1 MKLQGLHGVARG
13 RLAAMGA
20 ALCDG
25 RTATLALEPT
35 ALAGLEQVAS
45 PGRTRR
51 LSVGIAHDADEERRV
66 RPGVDEA
73 PRRALGAL
81 TQLDDGSVQ
90 PGEHR
95 TLDRALEQVLE
106 AHGVGDA
113 LPGERPRGPFV
124 LVVDRNGPLQG
135 ADGWRSSPPNRG
147 EIKGA
152 QNFLGR
158 APRRRRAGGPPRA
171 RSSAMQGTRKKGA
184 QAGADEQSSS
194 ATKAAG
200 ARADAGAS
208 ALKMGR
214 ALGNEELQKRI
225 EKGNATRD
233 ELLTYM
239 NQRLGAIHEAQR
251 REHLYGSEHMREDW
265 MRISDKHK
273 PEFAKPEPL
282 RWHESAKLYEMALY
296 QLCRGSLGRGAE
308 LLEKAMTAERKAF
321 EQVGDQT
328 GAKELEPEEEA
339 AGALPEV
346 QANQACAPCDI
357 PSEIQEKIDKIQ
369 ADQTEFKDQPNR
381 RRVADPWWTLEEEEE
396 EEAKPADGG

>member
-1 MKLQGLHGVARG
+1 MQLEGLHGVAGG
-13 RLAAMGA
+13 RLAAMRA
-20 ALCDG
+20 ALRD
-25 RTATLALEPT
+25 RRAAPLELEPP
-35 ALAGLEQVAS
+35 ALAGLEQVAAA
-45 PGRTRR
+45 GRAWR
-51 LSVGIAHDADEERRV
+51 LGVRVAHDADEERGV
-66 RPGVDEA
+66 RAGVDEA

-81 TQLDDGSVQ
+81 SQLDDSPVQ
-90 PGEHR
+90 PREHR
-95 TLDRALEQVLE
+95 TLDGALEQALE
-106 AHGVGDA
+106 AHRVGDA
-113 LPGERPRGPFV
+113 LSGERPGGPFV

-152 QNFLGR
+152 ENFLGH
-158 APRRRRAGGPPRA
+158 AARRRRGGGPPRA

-184 QAGADEQSSS
+184 QEGPVDQSSS
-194 ATKAAG
+194 AAKAAG
-200 ARADAGAS
+200 GRADAGAS

-239 NQRLGAIHEAQR
+239 NQRLGAINEAQR

-346 QANQACAPCDI
+346 LANQACAPCDI
-357 PSEIQEKIDKIQ
+357 PAEIQEKIDKIQ

-381 RRVADPWWTLEEEEE
+381 RRVADPWWTLDEEEE